1 MDLGLTLHLTDRSID
16 IRGLA
21 VEAEQRGFSSIW
33 IPEHTHIPTSR
44 ATPPPGGGSEL
55 DDEYPRSPDPWVS
68 LAAAA
73 AVTDRIRLGSGVA
86 LVAQHDPIVLAKVV
100 ASVDALSAGR
110 VAMGVGYGWNR
121 EEMAHHGVEYATRRD
136 RVREHVLAMKALW
149 SDDEAEFHGD
159 FVDFSPSWS
168 WPKPVQRP
176 GPPVFVGGSAGPR
189 LLDHVAEFADG
200 WLPIG
205 GAGIRG
211 ALDELRTA
219 CDRHGRDAD
228 DLAIIPF
235 GTIPD
240 EGKLAYYADL
250 GIDEAVLRLPSAGR
264 DDVLAILDDYTRF
277 LA

>member
-1 MDLGLTLHLTDRSID
+1 MRLGLTLHLTDRSID
-16 IRGLA
+16 IRELA
-21 VEAEQRGFSSIW
+21 VAAEQRGFSSIW

-73 AVTDRIRLGSGVA
+73 AVTDRIRLGTGVA

-110 VAMGVGYGWNR
+110 VDMGVGYGWNR
-121 EEMAHHGVEYATRRD
+121 EEMAHHGVDYSTRRA

-149 SDDEAEFHGD
+149 TDDEAEFHGD

-168 WPKPVQRP
+168 WPKPVQQQ
-176 GPPVFVGGSAGPR
+176 GPPVFIGGSGGPR
-189 LLDHVAEFADG
+189 LMDHVAEFADG

-205 GAGIRG
+205 GAGIRR
-211 ALDELRTA
+211 ALDELRAA
-219 CDRHGRDAD
+219 CDRHQRDPAD
-228 DLAIIPF
+228 VAIIPF
-235 GTIPD
+235 GTLPD
-240 EGKLAYYADL
+240 EGKLAYYAEM
-250 GIDEAVLRLPSAGR
+250 GIGETVLRLPSAGR
-264 DDVLAILDDYTRF
+264 DEVLSVLDDYTRF
-277 LA
+277 LD